1 MLIYI
6 IICLHILDEI
16 IIFLVIF
23 LQITQKLKLIIEFII
38 YKRNLK
44 FFIIHI
50 IHLKIIKIK
59 DEVVFL
65 SLEI

>member
-65 SLEI
+65 

>member
-6 IICLHILDEI
+6 IICLHIFDEI
-16 IIFLVIF
+16 IIFLIIF

-38 YKRNLK
+38 YKRNLN
-44 FFIIHI
+44 FFIIYI

-65 SLEI
+65 

>member
-50 IHLKIIKIK
+50 IYLKIIKIK

-65 SLEI
+65 